1 MNNMFKFDKE
11 KSKKIATGVARGV
24 VSVTLPAYLAY
35 MISPIWYHSNTVA
48 GVYIFIE
55 SFAAL
60 LGLSTVINYAINVHK
75 EDKNKEVPKAKVKGT
90 DKDDICVETVG
101 MENAKQ
107 YFKIV
112 NR

>member
-35 MISPIWYHSNTVA
+35 KLSTLNSAY
-48 GVYIFIE
+48 GLYIFVE

-60 LGLSTVINYAINVHK
+60 LGVLGTVNYAFKVSK
-75 EDKNKEVPKAKVKGT
+75 EDKNKTIPSVKVT
-90 DKDDICVETVG
+90 NMVESEPCTETVG

>member
-35 MISPIWYHSNTVA
+35 KLSTLNSAY
-48 GVYIFIE
+48 GFFIFIE

-75 EDKNKEVPKAKVKGT
+75 EDKNKVVPKAKVKGT